1 MLQRLNVSA
10 RSHCGQKNHSIK
22 TAYAVPFN
30 EHDRVRPHSSSL
42 CPLPLMLFCV
52 LGCGRASNRRV
63 SRIVPP
69 HTRVCG
75 VCAVD
80 TVEDLRRQLVTL
92 KEAFRQY
99 REVAEP
105 ALLGATERE
114 VLEGYVLASAHTHSH
129 TGRTYARLFCESC
142 LHDGQCMPMQ
152 KDNCLAGLCV
162 SLLYDVLL
170 MDGSRVPA
178 VRSVLIKTHT
188 TCYHPVQK
196 LGCRWGGR
204 GQSRKRRWRC

>member
-1 MLQRLNVSA
+1 LKLLLRVQTATRLDQMLQRLKVSA

-22 TAYAVPFN
+22 THAVPFN

-80 TVEDLRRQLVTL
+80 TVEDLRRQLETL

-114 VLEGYVLASAHTHSH
+114 VLEGYALARAHTLTH
-129 TGRTYARLFCESC
+129 G
-142 LHDGQCMPMQ
+142 P
-152 KDNCLAGLCV
+152 
-162 SLLYDVLL
+162 
-170 MDGSRVPA
+170 RVHA
-178 VRSVLIKTHT
+178 SVLRIL
-188 TCYHPVQK
+188 PA
-196 LGCRWGGR
+196 RWPMHANA
-204 GQSRKRRWRC
+204 KR